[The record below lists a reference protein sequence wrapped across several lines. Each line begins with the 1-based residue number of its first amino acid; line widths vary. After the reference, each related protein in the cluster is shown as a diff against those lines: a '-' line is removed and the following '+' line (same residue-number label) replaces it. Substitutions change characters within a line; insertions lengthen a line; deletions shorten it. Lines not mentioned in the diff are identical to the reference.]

1 MRCPRCGSENI
12 SSIINTNTHTKGFDG
27 SDACCGYLLFGWP
40 GFYVDYVTPEIRKQQ
55 QEQQIYVMIVGIDF
69 NEEKYT
75 KKNMGMVYA
84 FGK

>member
-1 MRCPRCGSENI
+1 MVVMHAVAI
-12 SSIINTNTHTKGFDG
+12 YYLDG
-27 SDACCGYLLFGWP
+27 QE
-40 GFYVDYVTPEIRKQQ
+40 FYVGYVTQEIRKQQ

-84 FGK
+84 FGE